1 MRKTSMETHR
11 RQQMAGITER
21 VQAAVEAAGI
31 EQGLAVVYAP
41 HTTAGI
47 MVNEGTDPHVERDI
61 LATLAQLVPTDGS
74 YAHAEGNSD
83 AHVKATLVGNSV
95 TLMVNEGRLAL
106 GTWQRLFL
114 FEGDGPR
121 RRRVWVEV
129 VNSRP

>member
-1 MRKTSMETHR
+1 MVD
-11 RQQMAGITER
+11 ITER
-21 VQAAVEAAGI
+21 VQAAVEAAGV
-31 EQGLAVVYAP
+31 EQGLVVVYAP

-47 MVNEGTDPHVERDI
+47 TVNEGADPDVQRDLVAV
-61 LATLAQLVPTDGS
+61 LARLVPSDGT

-83 AHVKATLVGNSV
+83 AHVKATLVGSSA
-95 TLMVNEGRLAL
+95 TLIVQNGRLAL

-121 RRRVWVEV
+121 QRRVWVEV